1 MKNYMAFMNQTSVP
15 VLIVMGSLLL
25 LFLMIAVYAA
35 LAVSGRADEQ
45 SERAWAAWCQSHPD
59 IESKADGSGV

>member
-1 MKNYMAFMNQTSVP
+1 MEEFMAFMNQTGVP

-35 LAVSGRADEQ
+35 LVVSGRADEQ
-45 SERAWAAWCQSHPD
+45 SERWAAWCQSHPD
-59 IESKADGSGV
+59 PGDSTERSGV

>member
-1 MKNYMAFMNQTSVP
+1 MEDFMAFMNQTGVP

-35 LAVSGRADEQ
+35 LVVSGRADEQ

-59 IESKADGSGV
+59 PGDSTERSGV

>member
-1 MKNYMAFMNQTSVP
+1 MKNFMAFMNQTSAP

-25 LFLMIAVYAA
+25 LFLMI
-35 LAVSGRADEQ
+35 AVSGRADEQ